1 MPRVKRGTKRKD
13 RRKKI
18 LSLASGF
25 YGGKSRMHRI
35 AKQAVE
41 KSLGYAYRDRRVR
54 KRDMRRLWITRINAA
69 ARLNGLS
76 YSQLIDGLK
85 KAGINLDRKVL
96 ADLAVVDPAG
106 FTEVAGRARAAIG
119 HSAPAA

>member
-1 MPRVKRGTKRKD
+1 
-13 RRKKI
+13 
-18 LSLASGF
+18 
-25 YGGKSRMHRI
+25 MHRI

-41 KSLGYAYRDRRVR
+41 KSLGYAYRDRRAR

-76 YSQLIDGLK
+76 YSQLISGLK

-96 ADLAVVDPAG
+96 ADLAVVDP
-106 FTEVAGRARAAIG
+106 
-119 HSAPAA
+119 